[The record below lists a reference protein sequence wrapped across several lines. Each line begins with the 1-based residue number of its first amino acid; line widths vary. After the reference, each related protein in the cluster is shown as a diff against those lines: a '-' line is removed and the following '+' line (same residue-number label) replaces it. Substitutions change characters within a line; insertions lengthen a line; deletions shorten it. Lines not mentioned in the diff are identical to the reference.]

1 LLKGYVISSEYKQQG
16 SMWYRNKIS
25 YKFTDDKEIERN
37 ETAIFL
43 TLAIARECKPD
54 EKIQVVFCGKH
65 SALVEAKF

>member
-1 LLKGYVISSEYKQQG
+1 
-16 SMWYRNKIS
+16 MWYRNKIS